1 MRLGFLISLLI
12 FTCCS
17 HPESSEFS
25 RNKDQNK
32 QFSNADSQDAE
43 VLNFE
48 VENGVK
54 YVWIEVNGIRL
65 RFIFD
70 TGASNICISEAEAI
84 TLYKQGTLT
93 EDDILE
99 TQSFQDATGTISNG
113 TKIILRE
120 VKIGNQKLENIE
132 ALVVSNFQAPLLLGQ
147 SALERFDNIRIDN
160 KNRQIT
166 FNLNKD

>member
-1 MRLGFLISLLI
+1 MRLRFLISLSV

-25 RNKDQNK
+25 RNKDHAK
-32 QFSNADSQDAE
+32 QFSNTDSKDSE

-99 TQSFQDATGTISNG
+99 TQNFQDATGTISNG

-120 VKIGNQKLENIE
+120 VKIGNQILENIE

-147 SALERFDNIRIDN
+147 SVLEKFSNIKIDNIN
-160 KNRQIT
+160 KKII
-166 FNLNKD
+166 FEE

>member
-1 MRLGFLISLLI
+1 MRLSNLVILL
-12 FTCCS
+12 CVGCS

-25 RNKDQNK
+25 RNKDHAK
-32 QFSNADSQDAE
+32 QLSNTDSKDSE
-43 VLNFE
+43 VLVFE
-48 VENGVK
+48 IENGVK

-70 TGASNICISEAEAI
+70 TGASDICISEAEAI

-120 VKIGNQKLENIE
+120 VKIGNQILENIE

-160 KNRQIT
+160 KNQQII
-166 FNLNKD
+166 FDY

>member
-1 MRLGFLISLLI
+1 MILLVL
-12 FTCCS
+12 FSCS

-25 RNKDQNK
+25 RNKNHTRP
-32 QFSNADSQDAE
+32 SLNSGSPNTE
-43 VLNFE
+43 VLDFE
-48 VENGVK
+48 IENGVK
-54 YVWIEVNGIRL
+54 YVWIEVNGMRL

-70 TGASNICISEAEAI
+70 TGASSICISEAEAI
-84 TLYKQGTLT
+84 TLFKQGTLT

-113 TKIILRE
+113 TKVILKE
-120 VKIGNQKLENIE
+120 IKIGNQILENIE

-160 KNRQIT
+160 KNQQIS

>member
-1 MRLGFLISLLI
+1 MRLSNLVILL
-12 FTCCS
+12 CVGCS

-25 RNKDQNK
+25 RNKDHAK
-32 QFSNADSQDAE
+32 QLSNTDSKDSE
-43 VLNFE
+43 VLVFE
-48 VENGVK
+48 IENGVK

-70 TGASNICISEAEAI
+70 TGASDICISEAEAI

-120 VKIGNQKLENIE
+120 VKIGNQILENIE

-147 SALERFDNIRIDN
+147 SALE
-160 KNRQIT
+160 K
-166 FNLNKD
+166 

>member
-1 MRLGFLISLLI
+1 MRLGIFIILLAL
-12 FTCCS
+12 TCCS
-17 HPESSEFS
+17 HPESSQFS
-25 RNKDQNK
+25 RNK
-32 QFSNADSQDAE
+32 SSTRSSPTTDSPDAE
-43 VLNFE
+43 VLDFE
-48 VENGVK
+48 IEHGVK

-84 TLYKQGTLT
+84 TLFKQGTLT

-113 TKIILRE
+113 TKVILKE
-120 VKIGNQKLENIE
+120 VKIGNQILENIE
-132 ALVVSNFQAPLLLGQ
+132 ALVVSNFEAPLLLGQ

-160 KNRQIT
+160 KNQQII
-166 FNLNKD
+166 FEY

>member
-1 MRLGFLISLLI
+1 MKLLGFVILLVL
-12 FTCCS
+12 FGCS

-25 RNKDQNK
+25 RNKNHTRP
-32 QFSNADSQDAE
+32 SLNSGSLNTE
-43 VLNFE
+43 VLDFE
-48 VENGVK
+48 IENGVK
-54 YVWIEVNGIRL
+54 YVWIEVNGMRL

-70 TGASNICISEAEAI
+70 TGASSICISEAEAI
-84 TLYKQGTLT
+84 TLFKQGTLT

-113 TKIILRE
+113 TKVILKE
-120 VKIGNQKLENIE
+120 VKIGNQILENIE

-160 KNRQIT
+160 KNQQI
-166 FNLNKD
+166 FFEY